1 VERPA
6 TEIVYR
12 GDISRLLAKIDHERG
27 LDLSQYRRTYVERRL
42 ASRLRSLGLHSYRQ
56 YSRHIDGHPDE
67 YARMLDALT
76 INVTEFFRDP
86 AVFAAFRS
94 LVIPALVEAKDR
106 ANQRMIRVWS
116 AGCASGEEPYSI
128 AMAILDD
135 LGARADDLAIMVI
148 GTDLDPASLGTA
160 RAGVYDVAKLK
171 GIPEEGRSRFIETD
185 GETFHMTP
193 LVRDHVRFRVL
204 NLFTDP
210 PLKPV
215 DVVFCRNVFIYFTR
229 EQQARV
235 IEVFLDALG
244 RGGYLVLGRS
254 EKLPAALAER
264 FDVVSG
270 KERIYRKR

>member
-1 VERPA
+1 MQRPA

-12 GDISRLLAKIDHERG
+12 GDISRLLAKIDRERG
-27 LDLSQYRRTYVERRL
+27 LDLSQYRRAYVERRL

-67 YARMLDALT
+67 YARMIDTLT
-76 INVTEFFRDP
+76 INVTEFFRDA
-86 AVFAAFRS
+86 AVYAAFSS
-94 LVIPALVEAKDR
+94 LVVPALVEGKDR
-106 ANQRMIRVWS
+106 TGQRRIRVWS

-128 AMAILDD
+128 AMALLDGLGPRAQD
-135 LGARADDLAIMVI
+135 LEVMVI
-148 GTDLDPASLGTA
+148 GTDLDPASLQTA
-160 RAGVYDVAKLK
+160 RAGVYDVAKLS
-171 GIPEEGRSRFIETD
+171 GIPEEVRARFVETD
-185 GETFHMTP
+185 GGTFRVAP
-193 LVRDHVRFRVL
+193 VVRDHVRFRPL

-235 IEVFLDALG
+235 LEVFLDALG

-264 FDVVSG
+264 FEVVSG